1 MLVRYAALAPAFAID
16 MTRFRLTRPFSIKPN
31 SCRSRDGGTL
41 SFFGN
46 LLSGGVEPGMHLIL
60 PKPKGAATTTVIGE
74 VMQGGDSRG
83 AIPGL
88 LSISIAYE
96 DRDAYEWWHALGL
109 KAGDELELVA
119 APSGGE

>member
-1 MLVRYAALAPAFAID
+1 

-31 SCRSRDGGTL
+31 SCRSRDGGQL

-46 LLSGGVEPGMHLIL
+46 VVSGGVEPGMHLIL
-60 PKPKGAATTTVIGE
+60 PKAKGAVSTMVIE
-74 VMQGGDSRG
+74 KVMQGGDSRG
-83 AIPGL
+83 PIPGL

-96 DRDAYEWWHALGL
+96 DRAAVEWWRALEL

-119 APSGGE
+119 APSVTE